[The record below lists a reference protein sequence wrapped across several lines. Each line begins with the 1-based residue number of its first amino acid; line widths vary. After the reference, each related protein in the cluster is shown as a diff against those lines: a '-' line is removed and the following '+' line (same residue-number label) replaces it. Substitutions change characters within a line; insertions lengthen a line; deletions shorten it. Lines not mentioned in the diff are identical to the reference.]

1 MVAKYVDGF
10 IARNDNIVAPRR
22 VKIFD
27 DNGVLGGG
35 LGVVPSAQRGTVSV
49 SETSNGVINRTIITC
64 TALPITVTDDAGQGQ
79 YGGKA
84 IYNFPEGMLCTMG
97 AVVSGALTLGTTGT
111 IIDAFTGVVA
121 LGSITATTGS
131 TLVSTEATF
140 LQSCALTTAV
150 AKVAA
155 VDAVSVAAALTEAGS
170 RWVDGTATAPVMYL
184 NFLVADD
191 SSHTTATGTFTGV
204 VTFVWMLLGD
214 N

>member
-10 IARNDNIVAPRR
+10 VARNDNIVAPRR
-22 VKIFD
+22 VKVFD

-35 LGVVPSAQRGTVSV
+35 LGVIPSAQRGTVTV

-64 TALPITVTDDAGQGQ
+64 TAMPISIADDAGTAQ

-97 AVVSGALTLGTTGT
+97 AVVSGALTLGVTGT
-111 IIDAFTGVVA
+111 IITTYTGVMA
-121 LGSITATTGS
+121 LGSVTASTGAD
-131 TLVSTEATF
+131 LVSTEATF

-155 VDAVSVAAALTEAGS
+155 IDATSVATALTEAGS
-170 RWVDGTATAPVMYL
+170 RWVDGTSTAPVMFL
-184 NFLVADD
+184 NFAIADD
-191 SSHTTATGTFTGV
+191 ATHTAGTGTFTGV
-204 VTFVWMLLGD
+204 ITFVWMLLGD